1 MSLPSCICILYSI
14 LLICASSVSLV
25 FVNADAGEGFIS
37 VDGNEGDRKNL
48 TLWGN
53 GENVIDAAAK
63 NCNNTIV
70 VIHSVG
76 PVLVDKFYEHPN
88 ITAILWAGLPGQ
100 ESGNSL
106 ADVLYGRV
114 NPSGK
119 SPFTWGKTREAYGP
133 PLLTEANNGNGAPQT
148 DHTEG
153 VFIDYRHFDKTNQT
167 PIYEFGHGLSYTTF
181 SYSNL
186 TIQKLNALNYTPTTG
201 QTKAA
206 PTFGKIGTAADY
218 VFPDSIKRIRQFI
231 YPYINSTDL
240 KASSA
245 DPHYGWDH
253 AEYIPEGARDGSPQA
268 LLPSSGAPGGNPRLW
283 DDLFRI
289 SATIKNTG
297 SVPGKEVPQLVSS
310 LSFIILN

>member
-1 MSLPSCICILYSI
+1 M
-14 LLICASSVSLV
+14 

-53 GENVIDAAAK
+53 GENVIDAAAS

-76 PVLVDKFYEHPN
+76 AVLVDKFYEHPN

-119 SPFTWGKTREAYGP
+119 TPFTWGKTREAYGA

-206 PTFGKIGTAADY
+206 PTLGKIGTAADY

-253 AEYIPEGARDGSPQA
+253 TEYIPEGARDGSPQA
-268 LLPSSGAPGGNPRLW
+268 RLPSSGAPGGNPRLW
-283 DDLFRI
+283 DDLFRV

-297 SVPGKEVPQLVSS
+297 SVPGKEVPQLVSRPS
-310 LSFIILN
+310 SIFFTRN